1 MEGKVMTIHAPD
13 FYVDNADAAKKLL
26 VEGNK
31 RFVSGE
37 LQNKDNYAQDRKT
50 LLAGQKPFATILTCS
65 DSRVAPE
72 VLFDQKL
79 GDLFVIRNAG
89 NVIDDSVLGTIEYA
103 AEHLKC
109 PLIVVLG
116 HSACGAVTSAVGKGQ
131 VSENLQK
138 IMDKIN
144 SVIGDMKDVD
154 EAIHANAKSIV
165 AEIKENAVV
174 KEAGTEVVQALYDID
189 SGEVTWQ

>member
-1 MEGKVMTIHAPD
+1 MTIHAPD
-13 FYVDNADAAKKLL
+13 VYVDNADTAKKLL

-31 RFVSGE
+31 RFLSGE
-37 LQNKDNYAQDRKT
+37 LQSKDNYTEERKT
-50 LLAGQKPFATILTCS
+50 LLGGQKPFAAILACS

-79 GDLFVIRNAG
+79 GDIFVIRNAG

-116 HSACGAVTSAVGKGQ
+116 HSCCGAVTSAVGKAEVGGY
-131 VSENLQK
+131 LQK

-144 SVIGDMKDVD
+144 SVIGDMEDVD
-154 EAIHANAKSIV
+154 EAIDANAKSIV

-174 KEAGTEVVQALYDID
+174 KEAGAVVVQALYDIG
-189 SGEVTWQ
+189 SGEVSWL